1 MRYINKRF
9 IIMSFGTTY
18 NSIYH
23 TPTKESQENLLGNAD
38 VEKIV
43 VTQEYKQTKPYE
55 VVQYVHSWAELM
67 NRMLDNRCVR
77 IKVIDLYMKNISSVA
92 VSADKADKDWDSI
105 SEGARTDDAR
115 ISNNKFFKKVK
126 EHKANNYSGAN
137 VDEVNARAMAMV
149 VWQRF
154 GEEYVNTNIITPC
167 YTQKR
172 PDSVAK
178 GKSNGNTVP
187 GYTSGPF
194 DMRLARWEIDSND
207 KAAIIMPYNIGFADV
222 ATSGYIIG
230 KDEINKLAASAEND
244 KFRELRQTQYDQMV
258 KDNFYKGVQALH
270 NTYALIR
277 LYGSNG
283 GQYLVN
289 EKGKR
294 KWYEIDQTSD
304 NFVANFSSIPTTSAL
319 ISWGNGDPHGRTPYH
334 FTDFVFAKYWKKIEN
349 NRLITLR
356 RYAAPIL
363 DNLKFP
369 GMGGYSGGTEGTTTK
384 EIPFPP
390 MATAITYFGG
400 ETGNSLNSILKFSTG
415 VNWEDAQASVWEV
428 NAMSTPD
435 SQAGPGKLY
444 GELTRFAEML
454 NVAGGNFDR
463 ELVQNAG
470 ALPPDPYNNG
480 PYENRIMGP
489 INRIDSV
496 KKRKPGLS
504 FSWEGLNL
512 VFEYV
517 ARPVGGVNPKA
528 ALLDI
533 MSNFLVMGSA
543 SAVFFGGAHR
553 FMTDPAKYPFL
564 GGDRGIEK
572 WYKGDPVGWG
582 TLALE
587 DLTEKTQ
594 VAGSGFWQ
602 NALTFF
608 NNLMGGEGG
617 AKIFGGLDSLFS
629 TGATGNIV
637 KDAMARKT
645 AGQVPY
651 LQGMK
656 AILTGEPVGEWHVT
670 IGNPLNPIAM
680 IGNLICEGIDVE
692 FNEELGPDDFPTE
705 IKITV
710 RLKHAMA
717 RDRDAIE
724 SVFNRGMGRIYS
736 LPESFLGSADMQ
748 TRVDQATQVRTQ
760 TGTAPNPRY
769 AIIATQGQTGRNL
782 VGAQGT
788 ANVLGGTVSV
798 WNRGK
803 FSVGLT
809 DNQTLTEGQVTDVY
823 RSAYRAANWIAMK
836 SLV

>member
-1 MRYINKRF
+1 MP
-9 IIMSFGTTY
+9 SSTY
-18 NSIYH
+18 KGAIYH
-23 TPTKESQENLLGNAD
+23 SPTKESEFNLLGNAGI
-38 VEKIV
+38 EKSV
-43 VTQEYKQTKPYE
+43 VTQEYKETKPYE
-55 VVQYVHSWAELM
+55 VVEYVNDWAQLQ

-77 IKVIDLYMKNISSVA
+77 IQVIDHYMRNISSVA
-92 VSADKADKDWDSI
+92 VSADKADKDWDTLT
-105 SEGARTDDAR
+105 EAAKNDDAR
-115 ISNNKFFKKVK
+115 ISNEKYFAKIKQ
-126 EHKANNYSGAN
+126 HKANNYSGAK
-137 VDEVNARAMAMV
+137 VDEVDARTMARV
-149 VWQRF
+149 VWKRF
-154 GEEYVNTNIITPC
+154 GQDYINTFIIGPC
-167 YTQKR
+167 YLKKQ
-172 PDSVAK
+172 PNSIAK
-178 GKSNGNTVP
+178 AKPNPNTVP

-194 DMRLARWEIDSND
+194 DMRLARWEIDNAD
-207 KAAIIMPYNIGFADV
+207 KAALIMPYNIAFADV
-222 ATSGYIIG
+222 ATSGYIVG
-230 KDEINKLAASAEND
+230 KDEIDKLAADATND

-258 KDNFYKGVQALH
+258 KDNFYKGVQSLQ

-277 LYGSNG
+277 LYGTNG

-294 KWYEIDQTSD
+294 RWYEIDQTSD
-304 NFVANFSSIPTTSAL
+304 GIVANFSSIPTTSAI

-356 RYAAPIL
+356 RFAAPIL

-369 GMGGYSGGTEGTTTK
+369 GMGGYNNKDGGATK
-384 EIPFPP
+384 EIAFPP

-400 ETGNSLNSILKFSTG
+400 ETGNSLNNLLKFSTG
-415 VNWEDAQASVWEV
+415 VNWEDTQASVWEV
-428 NAMSTPD
+428 NAASTPD

-470 ALPPDPYNNG
+470 ALPPDPYKDG

-496 KKRKPGLS
+496 KKRKPGLD
-504 FSWEGLNL
+504 FKWEGLNL

-528 ALLDI
+528 AILDI
-533 MSNFLVMGSA
+533 MSNFLVIGSA

-564 GGDRGIEK
+564 GGDKGIEK
-572 WYKGDPVGWG
+572 WYKGDPIGWG
-582 TLALE
+582 TVALE
-587 DLTEKTQ
+587 DLTEKAQ
-594 VAGSGFWQ
+594 VAGSGFWE
-602 NALTFF
+602 NAKTFF
-608 NNLMGGEGG
+608 NNLMGGQGG
-617 AKIFGGLDSLFS
+617 GGVLGGLDSLLS

-748 TRVDQATQVRTQ
+748 TRVDKYTQVRTQ

-769 AIIATQGQTGRNL
+769 AILGTQAQTGRTL
-782 VGAQGT
+782 VGAEGT
-788 ANVLGGTVSV
+788 TNVLGGTVSV

-803 FSVGLT
+803 FNIGLSE
-809 DNQTLTEGQVTDVY
+809 NYTLNEGQIVDVY